1 MSLTRLL
8 GALALATGG
17 SLLLSELLLGQDFFQ
32 ELMGTTLAPLR
43 LGCVMAI
50 VLGALAV
57 RLGRRDEQEAQVSTG
72 GPEG

>member
-1 MSLTRLL
+1 MILTRLL
-8 GALALATGG
+8 GALTLATGG
-17 SLLLSELLLGQDFFQ
+17 SLLLSELLLGQDLFR
-32 ELMGTTLAPLR
+32 EVTGTTLAPLR

-57 RLGRRDEQEAQVSTG
+57 KWGRRDEHETQVSKE